1 MKAIVAADKNWGI
14 GKDNNLLVSIP
25 SDMKNFRALT
35 LGNVVVMGRKT
46 FESLP
51 NQAPLEERDNIVITK
66 DKNFKAKGVTLVHS
80 LDELDKELEGFDD
93 DRVFVIGGG
102 SIYKQLIDRCDEVY
116 VTKINYSYKA
126 DTYFPDL
133 DNNADWKLVYESEE
147 HTYFDIEYTFTRY
160 KRV

>member
-1 MKAIVAADKNWGI
+1 MKAIVAADLNWGI

-35 LGNVVVMGRKT
+35 IGNVVIMGRKT

-51 NQAPLEERDNIVITK
+51 NQAPLEERENIVITK
-66 DKNFKAKGVTLVHS
+66 DINFKAKGITVVHS
-80 LDELDKELEGFDD
+80 LEELDSEIEGIDE

-102 SIYKQLIDRCDEVY
+102 SIYNQLIDRCDEVY

-126 DTYFPDL
+126 DTFFPNL
-133 DNNADWKLVYESEE
+133 DQDPNWIMIEESDE
-147 HTYFDIEYTFTRY
+147 HTYFDIEYTFAKYR
-160 KRV
+160 RV